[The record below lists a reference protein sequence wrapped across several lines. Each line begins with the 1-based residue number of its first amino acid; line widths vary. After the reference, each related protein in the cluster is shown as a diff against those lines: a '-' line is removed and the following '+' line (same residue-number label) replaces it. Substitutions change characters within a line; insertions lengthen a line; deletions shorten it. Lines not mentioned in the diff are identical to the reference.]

1 MSIELKKEEIKGRIL
16 IIDDEKPV
24 AESMAKMLET
34 VGHKV
39 DTSTCGKDGLEK
51 FIEESHTLVI
61 TDLRLG
67 DMTGTEV
74 LAEVKAI
81 SPQTAVIIV
90 TGFASTE
97 SAIEAMRRGAND
109 YLTKPIRMSELL
121 MAVRSQ
127 LSAVML
133 EEQIRS
139 LNNEME
145 LERDKLRRSVTEL
158 TMLQRL
164 SERMMSALSYIE
176 GFDLILNLLVNE
188 LAADLAAVYIIE
200 SSSGRLAASSPPT
213 GSELDY
219 MAEVIN
225 KRGKELLN
233 VDIRCERNQFEGMVI
248 DESSTANDIQSLV
261 AVPLKQGKRPFGL
274 LVVGSKVSD
283 LFDEVWSDFITQISQ
298 EASEFLARVK
308 RSVERQRNSTAAI
321 VENTLDGIIMIHL
334 SSNEV
339 LMNPKARSMLDV
351 ASDAIPTPDHLNNA
365 LNLDLQ
371 DIYNDLQQDKEE
383 GPKTT
388 ELHRE
393 LARHGKQVYLRLNI
407 SLLRGTDHE
416 KGSLLMVIHNVT
428 KEREMEEMKSRLIS
442 NISHELRTPTAVV
455 KEFISLILDGVGGK
469 VDDALRDYMKIIQ
482 SNIERLSR
490 LIENLLTVAR
500 SDAGGFT
507 VKLAPLKLE
516 PVIKN
521 VTASMS
527 VKLRKKQMTISDDV
541 PDEMP
546 LVYADMDAVTQII
559 TNLVENAYKYSP
571 ENTHITISVFV
582 KGARIEISVIDE
594 GYGIAPGDQETIFKS
609 FHRLVDQNDPKFQ
622 EGVGLGLSVVKNLVT
637 RHGGDIWVESNVGE
651 GSKFTF
657 TLQIYE
663 SEVELQES

>member
-1 MSIELKKEEIKGRIL
+1 MSTELIKEEIKGRIL
-16 IIDDEKPV
+16 IIDDEEAV
-24 AESMAKMLET
+24 ASSMAKMLET
-34 VGHKV
+34 VGHTV
-39 DTSTCGKDGLEK
+39 DTATCGKDGLDK
-51 FIEESHTLVI
+51 FIDESHTLVI

-67 DMTGTEV
+67 DMTGTQV
-74 LAEVKAI
+74 LTEVKAI

-90 TGFASTE
+90 TGYASTE

-127 LSAVML
+127 LSSVML

-139 LNNEME
+139 LNNEVE

-188 LAADLAAVYIIE
+188 LSADLAAVYIIE
-200 SSSGRLAASSPPT
+200 SSSGRLAASLPPN
-213 GSELDY
+213 GVELDY
-219 MAEVIN
+219 MAEIIN
-225 KRGKELLN
+225 KRGKELLD
-233 VDIRCERNQFEGMVI
+233 VDIKCERGQFEGVSV
-248 DESSTANDIQSLV
+248 DESNTENDIQSLV
-261 AVPLKQGKRPFGL
+261 VVPLRQGERPFGL
-274 LVVGSKVSD
+274 LVVGSKMSD

-321 VENTLDGIIMIHL
+321 VENTQDGIIIVHL
-334 SSNEV
+334 TSGEV

-351 ASDAIPTPDHLNNA
+351 ASDTIPTPDYLDNE
-365 LNLDLQ
+365 LGCDLQ
-371 DIYNDLQQDKEE
+371 AICADLQQNEE
-383 GPKTT
+383 DGPKTST
-388 ELHRE
+388 LQSEII
-393 LARHGKQVYLRLNI
+393 RHGKQFYLRLNI
-407 SLLRGTDHE
+407 SLLHSVDHD
-416 KGSLLMVIHNVT
+416 GDSLLLVIHDVT
-428 KEREMEEMKSRLIS
+428 KVREMEDMKSRLIS

-469 VDDALRDYMKIIQ
+469 VDDALREYMKIIQ

-507 VKLAPLKLE
+507 VTLE
-516 PVIKN
+516 PTELKPIINTVAI
-521 VTASMS
+521 SMS
-527 VKLRKKQMTISDDV
+527 VKLRKKQMTISEVV
-541 PDEMP
+541 PDEIP
-546 LVYADMDAVTQII
+546 LVYADQDAVTQII
-559 TNLVENAYKYSP
+559 TNLVENAFKYSP
-571 ENTHITISVFV
+571 EDTHITISVLV
-582 KGARIEISVIDE
+582 KGARVEISVSDE
-594 GYGIAPGDQETIFKS
+594 GYGIAPEDQDSVFKS

-637 RHGGDIWVESNVGE
+637 RHGGDIWVESELGE

-663 SEVELQES
+663 SEEE